1 MVSTE
6 KFLFDT
12 EFDVA
17 GAVASVAEAKLL
29 TGREI
34 QDLRDSAFE
43 AGVNEGVAR
52 ETRTTEHRQSEA
64 LSTVAG
70 RLGAIAEAQ
79 TEAMNQ
85 IIDQATTLT
94 LAITRKIS
102 PALAQHQ
109 PLVGIEALVRDFLLR
124 LIDEPHIVVRVPE
137 KLIDDLKKLIDDIA
151 AGCGFDGRVVL
162 IPDPTMNGNDCRLE
176 WADGGAVRNSETIL
190 DDIETGI
197 VRMLE
202 NPAALIGDI
211 PNDGP
216 VEGQA
221 QPTATLGS
229 SQYLRNE

>member
-1 MVSTE
+1 MMVSTE

-12 EFDVA
+12 EFDTDGAIA
-17 GAVASVAEAKLL
+17 GMPAAKLL

-64 LSTVAG
+64 LTAVAA

-79 TEAMNQ
+79 TQAMNQ
-85 IIDQATTLT
+85 IIEQATTLT

-109 PLVGIEALVRDFLLR
+109 PLVGIEALIRDFLHQ
-124 LIDEPHIVVRVPE
+124 LIDEPHIVVRAPE
-137 KLIDDLKKLIDDIA
+137 MLTDDLKKRIDDIA
-151 AGCGFDGRVVL
+151 VECGFDGRVVL

-176 WADGGAVRNSETIL
+176 WADGGAVRNNETIL

-197 VRMLE
+197 FRMLQNSE
-202 NPAALIGDI
+202 APIGDI

-216 VEGQA
+216 GEGRD
-221 QPTATLGS
+221 QPAS
-229 SQYLRNE
+229 APR